1 MGKDDLIATC
11 WPVFLEKTAE
21 ERRKTKQEALSYLI
35 NSGQAVYLE
44 SKTNV
49 STKDNIKVTFQSSVN
64 STAFN

>member
-1 MGKDDLIATC
+1 M
-11 WPVFLEKTAE
+11 FLEKTAE

-49 STKDNIKVTFQSSVN
+49 ATKDNIKVTFQSSVN